1 MIFTEY
7 WKLVVEKY
15 PHLADEE
22 ARVQLK
28 VSSLKEFVHQSHGH
42 GVDDGK
48 MIAKQFDRTG
58 KPGDPMS
65 IFEDIF
71 GRRKP

>member
-1 MIFTEY
+1 MIFTDY

-28 VSSLKEFVHQSHGH
+28 ASSFKAFMHQSHGH

-48 MIAKQFDRTG
+48 LIAKQFDGTG
-58 KPGDPMS
+58 KTGDAMS